1 MSVCRSHRT
10 IVIDK
15 SRPEPRSRALTK
27 IEVKRYTAFAS
38 TAISFTDI
46 TIKRDIPPPRED
58 THTKCKH
65 NKSNDLR
72 VFGWGQVYLEF
83 FFCLCFFVVSRSRVS
98 SNLICSL
105 CGKSRA
111 AHTADRYVCT
121 KHRYVGSLMHLWW
134 SKWVGGMSE
143 SCATND
149 ATRISINGASTQIDG
164 LI

>member
-83 FFCLCFFVVSRSRVS
+83 FFVCVFLLSLALGCLLILFVRYAASPELHTPPTDMCARSTDMLGHLCTYDGVSEW
-98 SNLICSL
+98 
-105 CGKSRA
+105 G
-111 AHTADRYVCT
+111 
-121 KHRYVGSLMHLWW
+121 
-134 SKWVGGMSE
+134 E
-143 SCATND
+143 
-149 ATRISINGASTQIDG
+149 
-164 LI
+164 